1 MTARTILPADAA
13 RDPLVVTRA
22 AKEANAAW
30 LRGIAGEIREGSL

>member
-22 AKEANAAW
+22 AKEANAEW
-30 LRGIAGEIREGSL
+30 LRGIAGEIREGAL